1 MARTAEQFY
10 AGLDQDGRRIAQ
22 RVLLRLVVVLDDG
35 VVARRRA
42 ERPELV
48 EGGAQVLDGLIA
60 SRLVTVDEKGAQLS
74 HEALLTAWP
83 RLRAWVDA
91 DRAGIAQHTRFAAA
105 ARAWDR
111 TGRQDDDLFRG
122 VRLGAVTQWLESAA
136 DRVRLQP
143 VEREFLDRSNAVEQ
157 AGALAVRRRTRR
169 LRALVAALSVLLLV
183 AGGAVAVASALRERA
198 VAGRA
203 G

>member
-1 MARTAEQFY
+1 M
-10 AGLDQDGRRIAQ
+10 
-22 RVLLRLVVVLDDG
+22 LLRLVVVPDDG
-35 VVARRRA
+35 VVARRRV

-83 RLRAWVDA
+83 RLRAGWTRTAPGSRNARGSPRPPGPGTAPDA
-91 DRAGIAQHTRFAAA
+91 RTTTCSAACGLA
-105 ARAWDR
+105 
-111 TGRQDDDLFRG
+111 
-122 VRLGAVTQWLESAA
+122 AVTQWLESAA

-143 VEREFLDRSNAVEQ
+143 VEREFLDRSNAAEQ
-157 AGALAVRRRTRR
+157 AGAVAVRRRTRR

-183 AGGAVAVASALRERA
+183 ASGAVAVASALRS
-198 VAGRA
+198 GRSRP
-203 G
+203 GS

>member
-1 MARTAEQFY
+1 M
-10 AGLDQDGRRIAQ
+10 
-22 RVLLRLVVVLDDG
+22 LLRLVVVLDDG

-42 ERPELV
+42 ERAELV

-91 DRAGIAQHTRFAAA
+91 DREGIAQHTRFAAA

-122 VRLGAVTQWLESAA
+122 VRLGASPSGWS
-136 DRVRLQP
+136 
-143 VEREFLDRSNAVEQ
+143 
-157 AGALAVRRRTRR
+157 RRRTGSGCNR
-169 LRALVAALSVLLLV
+169 SS
-183 AGGAVAVASALRERA
+183 GSS
-198 VAGRA
+198 
-203 G
+203 